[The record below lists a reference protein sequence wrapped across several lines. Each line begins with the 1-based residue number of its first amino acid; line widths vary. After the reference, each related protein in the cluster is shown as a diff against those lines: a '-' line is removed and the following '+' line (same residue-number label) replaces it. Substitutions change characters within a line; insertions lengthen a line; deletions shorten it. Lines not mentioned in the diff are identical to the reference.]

1 MTKVVYCDKFKN
13 VGGVLMNDIVKALIY
28 EVNNMQQ
35 YFEHVKSQQQDHDFY
50 QIVKP
55 YTVQIDGLLNKL
67 KLHRELIIQVHY
79 MNQRKFELLISNI
92 EQLSVECHFKRTSRK
107 LFIEKL
113 KSVQYDLQNILDG
126 LVKEGIYG

>member
-1 MTKVVYCDKFKN
+1 
-13 VGGVLMNDIVKALIY
+13 MNDVVESLIY

-35 YFEHVKSQQQDHDFY
+35 NFENVKSQQQDHDFY
-50 QIVKP
+50 QTVKP
-55 YTVQIDGLLNKL
+55 YTEHIDSILNEI
-67 KLHRELIIQVHY
+67 KLHRD
-79 MNQRKFELLISNI
+79 MNSRKFELLIANI

-126 LVKEGIYG
+126 VTKEGTDG

>member
-1 MTKVVYCDKFKN
+1 
-13 VGGVLMNDIVKALIY
+13 MNDIVKALIY

>member
-1 MTKVVYCDKFKN
+1 
-13 VGGVLMNDIVKALIY
+13 MNDIVEALIY
-28 EVNNMQQ
+28 EVNNMQRN
-35 YFEHVKSQQQDHDFY
+35 FESVKSQQLDDDFY
-50 QIVKP
+50 KIVKP
-55 YTVQIDGLLNKL
+55 YTVHIDNLLNEMKL
-67 KLHRELIIQVHY
+67 QRESIIHIPY

>member
-1 MTKVVYCDKFKN
+1 
-13 VGGVLMNDIVKALIY
+13 MNDIVKALIY

-50 QIVKP
+50 PIVKP

>member
-13 VGGVLMNDIVKALIY
+13 VGGVLMNDIVKTLIY

-67 KLHRELIIQVHY
+67 KLHRELIIQVPY